1 MVNHHVSPPFE
12 WTCFTFSKH
21 LEQNPIIFFG
31 NLLLLMYWGGEI
43 EFNFK
48 NVPTSGA
55 QWWRQE
61 LCQGDLGQTTDRP
74 QGGWWFQGLPRTWD
88 PLLVSASHGTLLGM
102 VWGVVW
108 EWAWNFCWCF
118 VDHGLK
124 QCLHKKHHAAGQS
137 CQLLKTLWWVHLG
150 VLKKKGVVW
159 VGGIQRSF
167 VVGSCFLP
175 LYENL
180 GMPINQLVRQY
191 GIGVCF
197 LLLWH
202 HLIKLPYRE
211 LTYPTLGKGKSS
223 WKVPLGRDMLVP
235 RRVSAFL
242 SMPFQPLQSASFAQ
256 LVPRVLSFVA
266 VPKFKSSRSGP
277 WKKNVPFGSW

>member
-1 MVNHHVSPPFE
+1 MFYFFQAS
-12 WTCFTFSKH
+12 WAKSD
-21 LEQNPIIFFG
+21 IFFC
-31 NLLLLMYWGGEI
+31 NLLLLMYWRGEI

-74 QGGWWFQGLPRTWD
+74 QGVVIPGTPKDMGPPSGFSFPWD
-88 PLLVSASHGTLLGM
+88 SSGNGM
-102 VWGVVW
+102 GVVW

-150 VLKKKGVVW
+150 VLKKK
-159 VGGIQRSF
+159 GGIQRSF

-235 RRVSAFL
+235 RRVSAFS
-242 SMPFQPLQSASFAQ
+242 SMPFSHFKTHHVHNLCHESF
-256 LVPRVLSFVA
+256 L
-266 VPKFKSSRSGP
+266 
-277 WKKNVPFGSW
+277 